1 MSQYDCDASLHNSQ
15 MSEELLHYAT
25 VQEEHQSQQE
35 MHELNPNLMSKL
47 RGFESVNTGLLGS
60 LVQTHGVMDDE
71 TVIAPVEYTS
81 VEQLTED
88 TGNSIP
94 DVATVETQR
103 DKRESANRQLRTT
116 MYNFDNHP
124 GATQEGLSGKVAVN
138 ESEIQLKQELICS
151 LSAEIE
157 YMRDHIESLQGRLAE
172 NNKIREALHD
182 LQRKEDGFRKQMK
195 SMAGELAHCKSLM
208 KERDAENKSLKRAK
222 QDLQHDL
229 MEAEKVICEKD
240 EVIKKQEKEIIYNQ
254 KLIEELYNH
263 TNEMKQTLCDL
274 KQQLD
279 IKTGDMIITGAKNIL
294 EECTIL
300 PESSAQPERQ
310 QERSPP
316 EVPAG
321 TPQPNNAQTHSR
333 WYSYAKGALVG
344 VGVGITIVG
353 IFACAMSAR

>member
-1 MSQYDCDASLHNSQ
+1 MSQHDCEASLHDSQ

-25 VQEEHQSQQE
+25 VQEEEHQSQQE

-47 RGFESVNTGLLGS
+47 RGLESVNMGLLGS
-60 LVQTHGVMDDE
+60 LVQTLHGVMADE
-71 TVIAPVEYTS
+71 TVPAPVEYSS
-81 VEQLTED
+81 VEQLAEGA
-88 TGNSIP
+88 GNFIP
-94 DVATVETQR
+94 DVATAETQGDR
-103 DKRESANRQLRTT
+103 RESANRQLRTT
-116 MYNFDNHP
+116 MRNFDDHP
-124 GATQEGLSGKVAVN
+124 GATQEGLSGKVAAN

-195 SMAGELAHCKSLM
+195 SMAREVAHCKSLM
-208 KERDAENKSLKRAK
+208 KERDAENKNLKRAK
-222 QDLQHDL
+222 QDLLHNL
-229 MEAEKVICEKD
+229 MEADKVICDKD
-240 EVIKKQEKEIIYNQ
+240 EVIKKQEKEITYNQ

-274 KQQLD
+274 KLQLHTT
-279 IKTGDMIITGAKNIL
+279 TGDLIITGAKNAL

-300 PESSAQPERQ
+300 PESSAQPESQ
-310 QERSPP
+310 QERSPL

-321 TPQPNNAQTHSR
+321 NNAQTHS
-333 WYSYAKGALVG
+333 WWHCYAKGALVG
-344 VGVGITIVG
+344 MGVGITIIG

>member
-1 MSQYDCDASLHNSQ
+1 MSQDDCEASLHSSQ
-15 MSEELLHYAT
+15 VSEELLHYAT
-25 VQEEHQSQQE
+25 VQEEEHRPQQE

-60 LVQTHGVMDDE
+60 LVQTLHGVMDDE
-71 TVIAPVEYTS
+71 TVPAPVEYTLA
-81 VEQLTED
+81 EQLAED

-103 DKRESANRQLRTT
+103 DRRESENRQLRTT
-116 MYNFDNHP
+116 MRNFDNHP
-124 GATQEGLSGKVAVN
+124 GATQEGLSGKVAAN

-195 SMAGELAHCKSLM
+195 SMAGEVAHCKSLM

-222 QDLQHDL
+222 QDLRHNL
-229 MEAEKVICEKD
+229 TEAKKVICEKD
-240 EVIKKQEKEIIYNQ
+240 EVIKKQEKEITYNQ

-274 KQQLD
+274 NLQLHM
-279 IKTGDMIITGAKNIL
+279 KTGDLIIPGAKNVL

-300 PESSAQPERQ
+300 PESGAQPESQ
-310 QERSPP
+310 QERSPL

-321 TPQPNNAQTHSR
+321 KNAQTHS
-333 WYSYAKGALVG
+333 WWHCYAKGALVG